1 MGFRVKSV
9 YIAIELIL
17 IDKKEIITYS
27 DYICPFCY
35 ISKVI
40 VERVSKEF
48 NVSVLWKGLE
58 LHPEIPPEGRI
69 VYASNPYISIAR
81 ENATRLAQKL
91 GLKLVFPN
99 RISKS
104 RFALEG
110 AEFARDNNQFDKYH
124 EAVFHAYFIEGKEIG
139 DLDVLADL
147 AETCELDKENF
158 IEAMERRYYAQRVD
172 ALMEEARRLLI
183 CALPTFIIGKKRLIG
198 VQPLETFSN
207 VLKQIL

>member
-1 MGFRVKSV
+1 
-9 YIAIELIL
+9 
-17 IDKKEIITYS
+17 
-27 DYICPFCY
+27 
-35 ISKVI
+35 
-40 VERVSKEF
+40 
-48 NVSVLWKGLE
+48 VSVLWRGLE
-58 LHPEIPPEGRI
+58 LHPETPPDGRI
-69 VYASNPYISIAR
+69 VHASNPYIAIAR

-91 GLKLVFPN
+91 GLKLIFPN

-158 IEAMERRYYAQRVD
+158 IEAIERKYYVKRVNVS
-172 ALMEEARRLLI
+172 MEEAKRLFI
-183 CALPTFIIGKKRLIG
+183 CALPTFIIGKKQLIG
-198 VQPLETFSN
+198 VQPFETFTN
-207 VLKQIL
+207 VVKQIL